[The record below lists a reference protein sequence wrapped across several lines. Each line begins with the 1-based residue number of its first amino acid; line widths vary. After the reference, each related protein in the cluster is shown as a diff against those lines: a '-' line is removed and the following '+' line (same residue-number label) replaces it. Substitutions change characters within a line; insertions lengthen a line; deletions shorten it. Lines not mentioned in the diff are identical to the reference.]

1 VCSVKTA
8 LVTYC
13 SAKQAGRLFVRLF
26 NIIDFIRQRE
36 RGKGGLA
43 QAYFDALI
51 KPIMLLSLG
60 VCKTTALS
68 DWRGP

>member
-1 VCSVKTA
+1 MCSVKTA
-8 LVTYC
+8 EITQWN
-13 SAKQAGRLFVRLF
+13 AKQAGRLFVRLF

-60 VCKTTALS
+60 VLKAN
-68 DWRGP
+68 RMNE

>member
-8 LVTYC
+8 EITYGN
-13 SAKQAGRLFVRLF
+13 AKQAGRLFVRLF

-60 VCKTTALS
+60 VLKAN
-68 DWRGP
+68 RMNE

>member
-1 VCSVKTA
+1 MCSVKTA
-8 LVTYC
+8 EITYGN
-13 SAKQAGRLFVRLF
+13 AKQAGRLFVRLF

-60 VCKTTALS
+60 VLKAN
-68 DWRGP
+68 RMNE

>member
-1 VCSVKTA
+1 MCSVKTA

-60 VCKTTALS
+60 VLKAN
-68 DWRGP
+68 RMNE